1 MDVSFAGYDIFQYSA
16 WFDPSVSDAAIDQMR
31 RPFWSEVVVSV
42 GARVKGDV
50 PTLLGA
56 GKNCTALWKRLMV
69 KLMNYSIWLSLTYF
83 VDGMLKVG
91 ILPTRS
97 IQQRRLDLPLQCDKS
112 ELIIVFII
120 FQLFIW

>member
-50 PTLLGA
+50 ATLLGA

-83 VDGMLKVG
+83 VEWEFCQHVVYN
-91 ILPTRS
+91 RE
-97 IQQRRLDLPLQCDKS
+97 DL
-112 ELIIVFII
+112 I
-120 FQLFIW
+120 FHCSATNQN

>member
-1 MDVSFAGYDIFQYSA
+1 
-16 WFDPSVSDAAIDQMR
+16 
-31 RPFWSEVVVSV
+31 
-42 GARVKGDV
+42 
-50 PTLLGA
+50 
-56 GKNCTALWKRLMV
+56 MV

-120 FQLFIW
+120 FQLFI